1 MQQPDPEPPKAEPR
15 KEVKLKRNS
24 SEKLIR
30 TKSTLKIALKTDR
43 NRHSPS
49 PLSSKEPCHLQ
60 SERPKPVRNVTSRSE
75 KEKKS
80 TLRSKEEA
88 GLKREKSRAN
98 FASKKEEIDRNLRNR
113 PSIKTEMS
121 SKTHSVIKEEE
132 KRKIMGKPK
141 TKGSKK

>member
-1 MQQPDPEPPKAEPR
+1 
-15 KEVKLKRNS
+15 
-24 SEKLIR
+24 
-30 TKSTLKIALKTDR
+30 
-43 NRHSPS
+43 
-49 PLSSKEPCHLQ
+49 
-60 SERPKPVRNVTSRSE
+60 VTSRSE
-75 KEKKS
+75 NEKKS

-88 GLKREKSRAN
+88 VGLKREKSKAN
-98 FASKKEEIDRNLRNR
+98 FGSKKEEIDRNLRNR